1 MAALSAELKKEIAE
15 RKHELAR
22 AHEVAEI
29 PLVRGRHIT
38 DNNALQHPEVRRH
51 ERFQRRAPKLLA
63 KMNMFRA
70 ESSKN
75 GIETEEGEVPD
86 RVTQRDIVQAVD
98 LQTQRKKF
106 NLVLDKLGP
115 YKISFSQNGSHLAL
129 GGLRGHFA
137 TVSWKDCSLVGE
149 TQLKDK
155 INDITFLIDHSMIAV
170 AQKRFVY
177 MYTKEGVEMH
187 ILSKMANM
195 DKLTYLPKHM
205 LLAATSSVYSTM
217 QYIDVSTGEE
227 IGQKPPAVM
236 KDPTSCIKHNPA
248 TGVVTTCDMRGVIKF
263 WSPTVV
269 DPLMQLKGHR
279 GPIIDLAF
287 HDSGRFFVTLGG
299 DHKLKIWD
307 CRTMRALEEFAVTY
321 CFDTVDV
328 SSSGL
333 VALGG
338 GTNVQIWKD
347 MFTAAKPSAP
357 LLKFGL
363 GYGNI
368 AHHIKFCPF
377 EDVLGV
383 GHSRGFSS
391 LLVPGSGEA
400 NPDIYFANPY
410 ETERHRKDRVVTN
423 LLDKLPPDTISMDLQ
438 IAGVDEKRLEEYA
451 RNLALNR
458 KAKAIREK
466 KQRRADRSLGDTA
479 PTGLTGIVA
488 NEDELDEELG
498 FKEKGPTRDLKTKK
512 ELQAERKKKKWDNKE
527 TTDKVRSKQTMR
539 HSRLVQK
546 KRAMNSRLE
555 KRTRQNPT
563 AAATNAGDAAA
574 VGTKRPRADRNNE
587 ITSGGPR
594 GRRMEHQAGTAE
606 GSTAPGLSEEKMEL
620 RRNAAFRRF
629 MS

>member
-1 MAALSAELKKEIAE
+1 MKAKSGISSELRREIAE
-15 RKHELAR
+15 RKEELAKD
-22 AHEVAEI
+22 HEAAEI
-29 PLVRGRHIT
+29 PLLRGRHLT

-63 KMNMFRA
+63 KMNLFRA
-70 ESSKN
+70 ESTKN
-75 GIETEEGEVPD
+75 GIETEDGEVAD
-86 RVTQRDIVQAVD
+86 RVTQRDILEAVD
-98 LQTQRKKF
+98 IQTQRKKF

-115 YKISFSQNGSHLAL
+115 YKIGFSLNGSHLAL

-137 TVSWKDCSLVGE
+137 TVSWKDAALVGE

-155 INDITFLIDHSMIAV
+155 INDLTFLVDHSMIAV

-195 DKLTYLPKHM
+195 DKITYLPKHM
-205 LLAATSSVYSTM
+205 LLAATSSIYSVM
-217 QYIDVSTGEE
+217 QYIDVSTGQEL
-227 IGQKPPAVM
+227 GQKPPSVM
-236 KDPTSCIKHNPA
+236 KDPTACVSHNPA
-248 TGVVTTCDMRGVIKF
+248 TGVVTTSDMRGVVKF
-263 WSPTVV
+263 WSPSVV
-269 DPLMQLKGHR
+269 DPLLQLKGHR
-279 GPIIDLAF
+279 GPITDIAF

-299 DHKLKIWD
+299 DHKMKVWD

-321 CFDTVDV
+321 TFDTVDV

-338 GTNVQIWKD
+338 GTNIQIWKD

-357 LLKFGL
+357 YLKFGL

-368 AHHIKFCPF
+368 AHHVKFCPF
-377 EDVLGV
+377 EDVLGI

-451 RNLALNR
+451 KNLALNR

-466 KQRRADRSLGDTA
+466 KQRRADRSLGEAA

-498 FKEKGPTRDLKTKK
+498 YKEKGPVKELKSKK
-512 ELQAERKKKKWDNKE
+512 EMQAERKKKKWDNKE

-539 HSRLVQK
+539 HSRIVQK
-546 KRAMNSRLE
+546 KRATNARQEKRIRQNGGPPVPGDDSTDAVVGSKRARGDDGGFSDHHNQGPRLE
-555 KRTRQNPT
+555 SSSSAVT
-563 AAATNAGDAAA
+563 DA
-574 VGTKRPRADRNNE
+574 KEE
-587 ITSGGPR
+587 I
-594 GRRMEHQAGTAE
+594 
-606 GSTAPGLSEEKMEL
+606 

-629 MS
+629 LS